1 MIQRRQT
8 AVMEARGRFQGV
20 GLAITLLVCTRL
32 PVLLIGAVAVT
43 MVGTIPPPVWEG
55 LWRVSPDELT
65 NLLARWDTYWYY
77 SIATQG
83 YHWDPDVFA
92 RQNAAFFPLLPALM
106 GAGAALT
113 GLDPLLIGLLI
124 NLAAFTLAMVIL
136 YRLAVIDLG
145 GQRARWALILLAV
158 SPFALFFSAVYTE
171 SLFLLAMVGVVYAMR
186 TRAWAW
192 ACLCGLAA
200 GMLRPHGTLL
210 VLPLAFMAWRP
221 REPHVTARQRLG
233 AWLAALS
240 PAVGT
245 AIFVSY
251 LQMRFGDGLAF
262 VHAQRAW
269 GLQLLGQ
276 HSVVN
281 PPIVSQV
288 DQSVLWGCL
297 TAVGIALC
305 VVTIVASWD
314 MVRRFE
320 PAYWLLLAV
329 IVIPA
334 VLTHLFQSF
343 GRYTVVAFPL
353 FFWLADRLSPRWLR
367 IVAIVFA
374 ASQGVLAALF
384 FLWYV
389 VF

>member
-1 MIQRRQT
+1 MIQQRQT
-8 AVMEARGRFQGV
+8 AVTETRGRFQGV
-20 GLAITLLVCTRL
+20 GLALTLLVGTRL
-32 PVLLIGAVAVT
+32 PILLIGAVAVT
-43 MVGTIPPPVWEG
+43 IVGTIPPPVWEG

-92 RQNAAFFPLLPALM
+92 RQNVAFFPLLPTLM
-106 GAGAALT
+106 HAGAALT
-113 GLDPLLIGLLI
+113 GLDPLLVGLLI

-136 YRLAVIDLG
+136 YRLAMIDLG
-145 GQRARWALILLAV
+145 EQRARWALILLAAY
-158 SPFALFFSAVYTE
+158 PFALFFSAVYTE
-171 SLFLLAMVGVVYAMR
+171 ALFLLAMVGAVYALR
-186 TRAWAW
+186 TRAWTW

-200 GMLRPHGTLL
+200 GLLRPHGTLL

-221 REPHVTARQRLG
+221 REPHSTNQQRVG

-251 LQMRFGDGLAF
+251 LQLRFGDGLAF
-262 VHAQRAW
+262 LHAQRAW
-269 GLQLLGQ
+269 GLQLIGQ
-276 HSVVN
+276 ASVVN
-281 PPIVSQV
+281 PSIASQV
-288 DQSVLWGCL
+288 NQDVLWRCL
-297 TAVGIALC
+297 TGVGLALC
-305 VVTIVASWD
+305 VVTIVACWD
-314 MVRRFE
+314 MTRRFE
-320 PAYWLLLAV
+320 PAYGLLLAV

-334 VLTHLFQSF
+334 VLTHLLQSF
-343 GRYTVVAFPL
+343 GRYTAVAFPL
-353 FFWLADRLSPRWLR
+353 FFWLAQRLPPRWLR

-374 ASQGVLAALF
+374 AGQGVLAALF